1 MGEDGSRPALYDGES
16 VLLEQPL
23 VFLWSGGDIR
33 RDAEGRGTLLL
44 TSRRVMFLSDEDD
57 TKNLA
62 WGYEDFSLHA
72 TSLSRHAWPHQFLLA
87 KISDAAA
94 GAEEDGATAS
104 AAATPV
110 WTRRC
115 RRVRHESDEDQDY
128 LSDGDNSAAGVVVP
142 AQSAAAPSAAAA
154 AAAASAATAEEEEWE
169 DRVVEELRFVPAKP
183 AEQRQHHTRLGTS
196 TCAAEGRGLT
206 VESSGWVGSSV
217 ECSVLTLLLCWRG
230 VCIMIP
236 TP

>member
-1 MGEDGSRPALYDGES
+1 MPFELLSLGEDGSRPALHDGES

-44 TSRRVMFLSDEDD
+44 TSRRVIFLSDEDG

-87 KISDAAA
+87 KISDTA
-94 GAEEDGATAS
+94 GAQEDGAAAS
-104 AAATPV
+104 AAATPI

-115 RRVRHESDEDQDY
+115 RRVRQESDEDEDY
-128 LSDGDNSAAGVVVP
+128 LSDGNTSGAAVVP
-142 AQSAAAPSAAAA
+142 AQSAAVASSSTAAPPAAASA
-154 AAAASAATAEEEEWE
+154 DVAAAASTATAEEWD

-183 AEQRQHHTRLGTS
+183 SEQRQRHK
-196 TCAAEGRGLT
+196 
-206 VESSGWVGSSV
+206 
-217 ECSVLTLLLCWRG
+217 
-230 VCIMIP
+230 
-236 TP
+236 

>member
-1 MGEDGSRPALYDGES
+1 MPFELLSMGEDGSQPALHDGES

-33 RDAEGRGTLLL
+33 HDAEGRGTLLL

-94 GAEEDGATAS
+94 GADEDGAAAS

-115 RRVRHESDEDQDY
+115 RRVRQESDEDEDY
-128 LSDGDNSAAGVVVP
+128 LSDEDTSAAAVVP
-142 AQSAAAPSAAAA
+142 AQSAAAAASSTAAPPAAASTVA
-154 AAAASAATAEEEEWE
+154 AAAASTATAEEEWE

-183 AEQRQHHTRLGTS
+183 AEQRQHHKCVGTS
-196 TCAAEGRGLT
+196 MARRGRPWLD
-206 VESSGWVGSSV
+206 
-217 ECSVLTLLLCWRG
+217 C
-230 VCIMIP
+230 
-236 TP
+236 